1 MHHKFV
7 AITAL
12 LGAVLFLAATFT
24 PRPEPMPFVVPE
36 GWPAPAYDFARNP
49 LTREGIALGRRL
61 FYDPILSR
69 DSTISCASCHLSF
82 TAFTHVDHALSHG
95 IKDRIGRRNASVL
108 INLAW
113 SPALMWDGSVHHLD
127 FQALA
132 PLTDSTEM
140 DHDLGLV
147 LAKLRQQPT
156 YRRWFWAAFGDST
169 VTGEHF
175 LKAIAQF
182 ELTLVSANAKYDRVR
197 AGRDTFSTQENI
209 GYGLFQ
215 RHCAQCH
222 AEPLFSNGGFAHNGL
237 PIDSALMDWGR
248 ANVTRQP
255 ADRLRFKVPTLRNVE
270 FSYPYMH
277 DGRFRK
283 LRDVLQHYSN
293 VEINGKKMNFTPVE
307 KADLT
312 AFLLTLT
319 DKTFLFNPEF
329 SFPPK

>member
-1 MHHKFV
+1 MRLKIA
-7 AITAL
+7 AITGL
-12 LGAVLFLAATFT
+12 LGAVLLGATFT
-24 PRPEPMPFVVPE
+24 PRPEPTPLVVPD
-36 GWPAPAYDFARNP
+36 GWPAPTYDFTRNP

-95 IKDRIGRRNASVL
+95 IQDRIGRRNASTL
-108 INLAW
+108 MNLAW
-113 SPALMWDGSVHHLD
+113 STAFMWDGSVHHLD

-140 DHDLGLV
+140 DHNLGLV
-147 LAKLRQQPT
+147 LTKLRQQPT

-175 LKAIAQF
+175 LKALAQF

-197 AGRDTFSTQENI
+197 AGRDTFSAQEKA

-215 RHCAQCH
+215 RHCATCH
-222 AEPLFSNGGFAHNGL
+222 AEPLFSNGDFANNGL

-248 ANVTRQP
+248 AKVTQQP

-293 VEINGKKMNFTPVE
+293 VGINGQKMNFTPVE

-329 SFPPK
+329 SFPQK